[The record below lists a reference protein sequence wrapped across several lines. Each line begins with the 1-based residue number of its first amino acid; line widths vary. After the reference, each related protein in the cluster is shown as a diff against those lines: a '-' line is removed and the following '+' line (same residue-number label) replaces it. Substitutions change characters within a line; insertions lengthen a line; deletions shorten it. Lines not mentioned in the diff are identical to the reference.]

1 MVLIVNRDG
10 SAVLT
15 PQTVTL
21 GTTAANIVVVSPFA
35 KYAACALYFKL
46 PNGMMSAP
54 HVLSPA
60 ATEQFSDGDLEGV
73 AYEFWLTAD
82 VVANVG
88 LVEVTAEF
96 TSDKRSFRSAPATF
110 NVIGSQGI
118 TVPTYGEDEPWA
130 EVFDAIKKIAGT
142 VGTFGSVVQ
151 TTGDSERDVMSQKAV
166 TELFQDLTYKAPAVS
181 VFSLN
186 PSSGSYKLPA
196 NYQLLKITHRESNAE
211 NIAGKLT
218 LKRGATVLKDD
229 IEPSA
234 VSADITVSD
243 SSFAL
248 SSSGISF
255 TLSGT
260 DKKGNAFS
268 STATVSGYH
277 TAYFGA
283 SASAVLTASEV
294 QALTDANAARLS
306 GTRTVSFTGSAK
318 YIWFCSTASSLSV
331 TSSGFTVPLVS
342 GGTVTIN
349 GQTYYCYRTAETVL
363 AGTHT
368 FAVA

>member
-1 MVLIVNRDG
+1 MSIGKISDE
-10 SAVLT
+10 
-15 PQTVTL
+15 
-21 GTTAANIVVVSPFA
+21 VV
-35 KYAACALYFKL
+35 
-46 PNGMMSAP
+46 
-54 HVLSPA
+54 
-60 ATEQFSDGDLEGV
+60 
-73 AYEFWLTAD
+73 
-82 VVANVG
+82 
-88 LVEVTAEF
+88 
-96 TSDKRSFRSAPATF
+96 RS
-110 NVIGSQGI
+110 
-118 TVPTYGEDEPWA
+118 
-130 EVFDAIKKIAGT
+130 IKKKSA
-142 VGTFGSVVQ
+142 FGLPDSP
-151 TTGDSERDVMSQKAV
+151 SERGMKPFEIKKAFYAPLV
-166 TELFQDLTYKAPAVS
+166 DAAASLSAEINRVVEEANTEIEKVLAEIHYVAPAVAS
-181 VFSLN
+181 LFLN
-186 PSSGSYKLPA
+186 PAAGGYKLPKS
-196 NYQLLKITHRESNAE
+196 YQLLKITHRESNAE

-218 LKRGATVLKDD
+218 LKRGTTVLKDD

-248 SSSGISF
+248 SPSGISF

-318 YIWFCSTASSLSV
+318 YIWFCSAASSLSV
-331 TSSGFTVPLVS
+331 TSSGFAVPLVS

-368 FAVA
+368 FSVA